1 MNPIITEQ
9 LNKFK
14 NGDFGGYESFYNE
27 TVSTVYTMLHTVVH
41 DSNVATSLVPQV
53 YDKIYQNVTSLE
65 QTNGFYQWAA
75 ELANEEALGYLKE
88 NGWTE
93 IHNDS
98 VENTYEQAVDGKFY
112 DYAVEDEALT
122 ITEDAV
128 LDTSFVTRVQEI
140 VTTLSPMDR
149 VVFQDYYYFGV
160 SVPEIA
166 VKTGCKDSDIRY
178 TLSQTRTAILQT
190 IALAPVDDSENGNYL
205 RPDNIGMPFNSP
217 ANDYMYAIDEFNNI
231 GWFASDRY
239 QPDNKVC
246 IYVFVPNSSKEV
258 YNYESTDEQI
268 IINAASLHSIRTTWK
283 DEEKVRTGKQ
293 RLAAIMYAKE
303 SGEQQK
309 DFTLIID
316 DSAVYHTLNDFRSAE
331 ARKLYQQRI
340 QKQKDYDNLK
350 KNLDDKR
357 EQYAQGNSA
366 RKKNL
371 TPAILELEKRTE
383 QLLKEMAQLDISVR
397 NEEIKKLKH

>member
-1 MNPIITEQ
+1 M
-9 LNKFK
+9 
-14 NGDFGGYESFYNE
+14 
-27 TVSTVYTMLHTVVH
+27 
-41 DSNVATSLVPQV
+41 
-53 YDKIYQNVTSLE
+53 
-65 QTNGFYQWAA
+65 
-75 ELANEEALGYLKE
+75 
-88 NGWTE
+88 
-93 IHNDS
+93 
-98 VENTYEQAVDGKFY
+98 
-112 DYAVEDEALT
+112 
-122 ITEDAV
+122 
-128 LDTSFVTRVQEI
+128 
-140 VTTLSPMDR
+140 
-149 VVFQDYYYFGV
+149 
-160 SVPEIA
+160 
-166 VKTGCKDSDIRY
+166 
-178 TLSQTRTAILQT
+178 
-190 IALAPVDDSENGNYL
+190 
-205 RPDNIGMPFNSP
+205 
-217 ANDYMYAIDEFNNI
+217 
-231 GWFASDRY
+231 
-239 QPDNKVC
+239 DNKVC

>member
-1 MNPIITEQ
+1 
-9 LNKFK
+9 
-14 NGDFGGYESFYNE
+14 
-27 TVSTVYTMLHTVVH
+27 
-41 DSNVATSLVPQV
+41 
-53 YDKIYQNVTSLE
+53 
-65 QTNGFYQWAA
+65 
-75 ELANEEALGYLKE
+75 
-88 NGWTE
+88 
-93 IHNDS
+93 
-98 VENTYEQAVDGKFY
+98 
-112 DYAVEDEALT
+112 
-122 ITEDAV
+122 
-128 LDTSFVTRVQEI
+128 
-140 VTTLSPMDR
+140 
-149 VVFQDYYYFGV
+149 
-160 SVPEIA
+160 
-166 VKTGCKDSDIRY
+166 
-178 TLSQTRTAILQT
+178 
-190 IALAPVDDSENGNYL
+190 
-205 RPDNIGMPFNSP
+205 MPFNSP

-350 KNLDDKR
+350 KNLDAKR
-357 EQYAQGNSA
+357 EQSAQGNRA
-366 RKKNL
+366 RKNHL
-371 TPAILELEKRTE
+371 TPAILELENRTE

-397 NEEIKKLKH
+397 NEEIKKLIH